1 MIFLNPSFDAH
12 FKPQPPT
19 RSPLEFH
26 KRLPHYK
33 PTPLHSLPAVAE
45 RLGIGKLFVKDE
57 SNRIGLPAF
66 KILGASW
73 ATYRALSERFPDR
86 AKNWNNVEE
95 LAKNLKSCRSLV
107 LYSATDGNHGRAVAH
122 TAKMFGLRACIY
134 VPKGT
139 VEARISA
146 IQSED
151 ANVTVVNGTY
161 DDTVEKAS
169 RDADVANGLLIQDNG
184 WAGYEIIPRY
194 VIEGY
199 STMFWEIDDALAEM
213 NEEQPTHIVVQVGV
227 GSLAD
232 ALVRHYRTI
241 NSPVTII
248 GVEPDSAAGALESV
262 RAGKIV
268 KVPGPHRSI
277 MAGMNCDSVSLVSW
291 QALLKGINC
300 YISISD
306 NRAREAMRI
315 LASSGIVSGETGAAG
330 LGGLLELLNNN
341 MSLNLG
347 KDSRVLLIST
357 EGATDPV
364 SFRNIVGS

>member
-1 MIFLNPSFDAH
+1 MFFLNPSFDVN
-12 FKPQPPT
+12 FKPQPPA
-19 RSPLEFH
+19 RLPLEFH
-26 KRLPHYK
+26 KRLPNYK
-33 PTPLHSLPAVAE
+33 PTPLHSLPAFAE
-45 RLGIGKLFVKDE
+45 QFGIGKLFVKDE
-57 SNRIGLPAF
+57 SSRLELPAF

-73 ATYRALSERFPDR
+73 ATYRALVERFPDR
-86 AKNWNNVEE
+86 TKNWANVEE

-122 TAKMFGLRACIY
+122 TARMFGLRACIY
-134 VPKGT
+134 VPRGT
-139 VEARISA
+139 AEARISA
-146 IQSED
+146 IESEG
-151 ANVTVVNGTY
+151 ATVKVVEGTY
-161 DDTVEKAS
+161 DNAS
-169 RDADVANGLLIQDNG
+169 ERASSDAAAVNGLLIQDNG
-184 WAGYEIIPRY
+184 WAGYETIPRY

-199 STMFWEIDDALAEM
+199 STMLWEIDEALVAMKEQ
-213 NEEQPTHIVVQVGV
+213 QPTHIVVQVGV

-232 ALVRHYRTI
+232 AVVRHYRTI
-241 NSPVTII
+241 NSSVIII

-306 NRAREAMRI
+306 DRAREAMRI
-315 LASSGIVSGETGAAG
+315 FASHGIVSGETGVAG
-330 LGGLLELLNNN
+330 LGGLMELLRNNK
-341 MSLNLG
+341 SLNLE
-347 KDSRVLLIST
+347 KNSRVFLIST

-364 SFRNIVGS
+364 SYKNIVG

>member
-1 MIFLNPSFDAH
+1 M
-12 FKPQPPT
+12 
-19 RSPLEFH
+19 
-26 KRLPHYK
+26 
-33 PTPLHSLPAVAE
+33 
-45 RLGIGKLFVKDE
+45 KDE
-57 SNRIGLPAF
+57 SSRLGLPAF

-73 ATYRALSERFPDR
+73 ATYRALSERYPDFS
-86 AKNWNNVEE
+86 KNWSSVED

-107 LYSATDGNHGRAVAH
+107 LYSATDGNHGRAIAR
-122 TAKMFGLRACIY
+122 TAKLFGLRARIY

-139 VEARISA
+139 EEPRIFA
-146 IQSED
+146 IESED
-151 ANVTVVNGTY
+151 AGVIVVDGTY

-169 RDADVANGLLIQDNG
+169 RDAEAANGLLIQDSG

-199 STMFWEIDDALAEM
+199 STMFWEIDEALDAMKEG
-213 NEEQPTHIVVQVGV
+213 QPTHVIVQVGV
-227 GSLAD
+227 GSFAE
-232 ALVRHYRTI
+232 AVVRHYRTA
-241 NSPVTII
+241 NSPVFIV
-248 GVEPDSAAGALESV
+248 GVEPDSAAGAMESV

-306 NRAREAMRI
+306 DRAREAMRL

-330 LGGLLELLNNN
+330 LGGLLELINGNGLE
-341 MSLNLG
+341 LG

-357 EGATDPV
+357 EGATDPI
-364 SFRNIVGS
+364 SYKRIVGS